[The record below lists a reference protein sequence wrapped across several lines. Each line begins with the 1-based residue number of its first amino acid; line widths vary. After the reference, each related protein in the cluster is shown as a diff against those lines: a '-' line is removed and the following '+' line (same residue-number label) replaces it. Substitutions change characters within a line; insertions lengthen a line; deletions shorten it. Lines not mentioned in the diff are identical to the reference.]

1 MSKKE
6 TVVDTSPRILL
17 WNYTYE
23 EMLQADLLLQ
33 SVGAPLMQSIE
44 PDQGNLPIHEIL
56 FTDKRSDKPFS
67 CDEKVMLFFNVPG
80 GTIHDVMGAMKESSL
95 PRPIY
100 AVVTQESIEWT
111 FSDLVDHLVKE
122 RDFIR
127 KRMEEEKKKN
137 TCPHAK

>member
-1 MSKKE
+1 MDS
-6 TVVDTSPRILL
+6 SPRILL
-17 WNYTYE
+17 WNYSYE
-23 EMLQADLLLQ
+23 EMLAVDLLLQ
-33 SVGAPLMQSIE
+33 TVSAPLLQAIE
-44 PDQGNLPIHEIL
+44 RDQGNLPVHEIL

-67 CDEKVMLFFNVPG
+67 CDEKVMLFFNVPAK
-80 GTIHDVMGAMKESSL
+80 TIHDVMDVMKEGSL

-100 AVVTQESIEWT
+100 AAVTRESIEWT

>member
-1 MSKKE
+1 MDSN
-6 TVVDTSPRILL
+6 PRILL

-23 EMLQADLLLQ
+23 EMLEADLLLQ
-33 SVGAPLMQSIE
+33 AVGAPLMQAIE
-44 PDQGNLPIHEIL
+44 QDQGNLPVHEIL
-56 FTDKRSDKPFS
+56 FTDKRSDNPFS
-67 CDEKVMLFFNVPG
+67 CDEKVVLFFNVPAK
-80 GTIHDVMGAMKESSL
+80 TIHDVMDVMKESGL

-100 AVVTQESIEWT
+100 AVVTKESIEWS

-127 KRMEEEKKKN
+127 KRMDEEKKKN

>member
-1 MSKKE
+1 
-6 TVVDTSPRILL
+6 VDPSPRILL
-17 WNYTYE
+17 WNYSYE
-23 EMLQADLLLQ
+23 EMLAVDLLLQ
-33 SVGAPLMQSIE
+33 TVSAPLLQAIE
-44 PDQGNLPIHEIL
+44 RDQGNLPVHEIL

-67 CDEKVMLFFNVPG
+67 CDEKVMLFFNVPAR
-80 GTIHDVMGAMKESSL
+80 TIHDVMDVMKKGSL

-100 AVVTQESIEWT
+100 AAVTRESIEWT

>member
-1 MSKKE
+1 MDS
-6 TVVDTSPRILL
+6 SPRILL

-23 EMLQADLLLQ
+23 EMLAVDLLLQ
-33 SVGAPLMQSIE
+33 AVSAPLMQAIE
-44 PDQGNLPIHEIL
+44 QDQGNLPVHEIL
-56 FTDKRSDKPFS
+56 FTDKKSDKPFS
-67 CDEKVMLFFNVPG
+67 CNEKVMLFFNVPAR
-80 GTIHDVMGAMKESSL
+80 TIHDVMDVMKKGSL

-100 AVVTQESIEWT
+100 AVVTRESIEWT

-137 TCPHAK
+137 ACPHAK